1 MREPSVHGLAGLAP
15 LDHELLGKGPGDGGA
30 GVRAGNWGVRLV
42 DGRGAASGAH
52 AALRDARMVV
62 PLSWNAEG
70 VRECAFLTRYF
81 PRGALLDQLQMHVVG
96 DDGAYR
102 IRTVCFR
109 RSPLYFGSLSIV
121 AKRNALSH
129 ASRYLPYPCRGQL

>member
-1 MREPSVHGLAGLAP
+1 
-15 LDHELLGKGPGDGGA
+15 
-30 GVRAGNWGVRLV
+30 
-42 DGRGAASGAH
+42 
-52 AALRDARMVV
+52 MVV

-81 PRGALLDQLQMHVVG
+81 SRGALLDQLQMHVVG